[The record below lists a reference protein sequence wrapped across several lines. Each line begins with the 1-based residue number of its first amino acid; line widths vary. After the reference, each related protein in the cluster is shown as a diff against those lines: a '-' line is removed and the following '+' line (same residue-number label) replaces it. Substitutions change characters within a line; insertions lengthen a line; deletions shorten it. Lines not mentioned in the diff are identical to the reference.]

1 LVAAR
6 LSTRLRL
13 PARETVYD
21 RVMRRARKLC
31 LKARRRSKAA
41 SRLALSV
48 GWGGVFLWQ
57 SDTPILCVAGRSP
70 LDEAAA
76 IMLAELLEK
85 HGLPA
90 RVEGADAIATSNI
103 FRLDTR
109 GIVMVFLS
117 YLDAGSPAHMRA
129 GT

>member
-1 LVAAR
+1 
-6 LSTRLRL
+6 
-13 PARETVYD
+13 
-21 RVMRRARKLC
+21 
-31 LKARRRSKAA
+31 
-41 SRLALSV
+41 
-48 GWGGVFLWQ
+48 
-57 SDTPILCVAGRSP
+57 
-70 LDEAAA
+70 
-76 IMLAELLEK
+76 MLAELLEK